1 MNITDVDASE
11 LWLKSV
17 ELYGTDNP
25 MEIIFGRQQEL
36 MEKYLVI
43 EAEILDEELIV
54 IPVDIHSARGQRAL
68 KERAWW
74 ATEELVEALDALT
87 EHNNIK
93 FLEEMSDSI
102 HFITELWILTGIH
115 PDVIECWNGLPDWF
129 GCPGVGQARKK
140 NPHSPVWTRYKI
152 TDIIINLGRA
162 MWQLR
167 NKSWK
172 RSQVLTDLPRFTH
185 NLVEVYDRLIALL
198 HYDYGLTLE
207 EICLLYLRKSEVNF
221 FRQRSNY

>member
-1 MNITDVDASE
+1 MNIEDISGEE
-11 LWLKSV
+11 LWPKAV
-17 ELYGTDNP
+17 EFYGTDNP
-25 MEIIFGRQQEL
+25 LEIVFARQREL

-43 EAEILDEELIV
+43 EAEILGEELVV

-74 ATEELVEALDALT
+74 VTEELVEALDALGEDNT
-87 EHNNIK
+87 IK
-93 FLEEMSDSI
+93 FFEELSDCI

-115 PDVIECWNGLPDWF
+115 PSAIWYWDSLLGSID
-129 GCPGVGQARKK
+129 CPSVRKDRKK
-140 NPHSPVWTRYKI
+140 GPLSPTQTRYAV
-152 TDIIINLGRA
+152 TDIIVSLGRA

-172 RSQVLTDLPRFTH
+172 KSQVLTDLPRFTRH
-185 NLVEVYDRLIALL
+185 LVDTYDKLMGLL
-198 HYDYGLTLE
+198 YYGYDLTLK
-207 EICLLYLRKSEVNF
+207 EICLLYLKKSEVNL